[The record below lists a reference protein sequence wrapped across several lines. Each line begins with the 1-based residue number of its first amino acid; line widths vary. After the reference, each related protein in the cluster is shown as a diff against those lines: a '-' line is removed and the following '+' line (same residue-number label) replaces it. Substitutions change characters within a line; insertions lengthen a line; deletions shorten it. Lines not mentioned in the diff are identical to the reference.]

1 MKSSSFTRQYDVAVN
16 LTSIHPLKAPV
27 HNIQSCFTACV
38 IQSRETQ
45 LYTKAEA
52 AVLLRFVLM
61 TQALPFAAQDETM
74 ALLEVSPV

>member
-1 MKSSSFTRQYDVAVN
+1 MKSSSNTGKYDRAVN
-16 LTSIHPLKAPV
+16 LTRFHPLKVPV

-38 IQSRETQ
+38 IQSRESQ
-45 LYTKAEA
+45 LYTKAKA

-61 TQALPFAAQDETM
+61 KKALPFAAQDEPI